1 MNNRML
7 SAVLGLLALSVPAT
21 AGEMSMPMSHGAET
35 SGTKASPEA
44 SENAAAMKTMM
55 TEMDVPPSGNADK
68 DFARMMLAH
77 HRGAIAMAKVELSY
91 GKDPAMRTL
100 ATGIIKA
107 QEAEI
112 TQMQAWLAKH

>member
-1 MNNRML
+1 MTNRVL
-7 SAVLGLLALSVPAT
+7 LAVLGLLAVSVPAT
-21 AGEMSMPMSHGAET
+21 AGEMTMPMSHGAKPH
-35 SGTKASPEA
+35 GTKASPA
-44 SENAAAMKTMM
+44 DAANAAAMKTMM
-55 TEMDVPPSGNADK
+55 SEMDVAPSGNADK

-91 GKDPAMRTL
+91 GKDLAMRTL

-112 TQMQAWLAKH
+112 TQMQAWLAEH